1 MIINKKFLAQYSVLP
16 IPSNYNYDEVMNYVD
31 IAEKIWLLP
40 ILGWDW
46 YNELEEQVKNN
57 TVSEANAT
65 ALTEAIWPYLGFAV
79 AYEALPSLM
88 YHVSEVS
95 ITKGH
100 SDNSDALDLKEL
112 TYYQQHIRNQVEVR
126 KDFLKQWICQHLE
139 FFPLAIPCNCGCDCC
154 NNGAKL
160 SEPNANYQL
169 YTTYRKNTN
178 LR

>member
-16 IPSNYNYDEVMNYVD
+16 IPSNFNYDEVMNYVD

-46 YNELEEQVKNN
+46 YNEIQEQVDNN
-57 TVSEANAT
+57 TLTPENST
-65 ALTEAIWPYLGFAV
+65 ALVEAIYPFLGFAV

-100 SDNSDALDLKEL
+100 SDTSEALTLKEL

-126 KDFLKQWICQHLE
+126 KNYLMKWICEHLE
-139 FFPLAIPCNCGCDCC
+139 YFPLAIPCNCGCSCC
-154 NNGAKL
+154 NNNAKL
-160 SEPNANYQL
+160 NYPNPNYQL
-169 YTTYRKNTN
+169 YSTYRKNTN

>member
-1 MIINKKFLAQYSVLP
+1 MIVNEKFLKKYSP
-16 IPSNYNYDEVMNYVD
+16 IPLNYNMAEVMNYVD

-40 ILGWDW
+40 VLGYEW
-46 YNELEEQVKNN
+46 YDELEEQVRNN
-57 TVSEANAT
+57 NVSEANAT

-100 SDNSDALDLKEL
+100 SDNSDALDLKEI

-126 KDFLKQWICQHLE
+126 KDYLKNWICSHYQYY
-139 FFPLAIPCNCGCDCC
+139 PLADVCGCGCSCC
-154 NNGAKL
+154 SDKASLKY
-160 SEPNANYQL
+160 PNPNKEIYSTL
-169 YTTYRKNTN
+169 RFNTN

>member
-1 MIINKKFLAQYSVLP
+1 MIINEKFLKKYSP
-16 IPSNYNYDEVMNYVD
+16 IPLNYNMAEVMNYVD

-40 ILGWDW
+40 VLGYEW
-46 YNELEEQVKNN
+46 YDELEDQVRNN
-57 TVSEANAT
+57 NVSEANAT
-65 ALTEAIWPYLGFAV
+65 ALSEAIWPYLGFAV

-100 SDNSDALDLKEL
+100 SDNSDALDLKEI

-126 KDFLKQWICQHLE
+126 KDYLKNWICSHYQYY
-139 FFPLAIPCNCGCDCC
+139 PLADVCSCNCDCC
-154 NNGAKL
+154 NDNAKL
-160 SEPNANYQL
+160 NYPNPEKQIYSTLRQ
-169 YTTYRKNTN
+169 NTK

>member
-1 MIINKKFLAQYSVLP
+1 MIINKTYLAKYSVMP

-31 IAEKIWLLP
+31 IAEKIWILP
-40 ILGWDW
+40 IIGYDW
-46 YNELEEQVKNN
+46 YTELEEQVKNN
-57 TVSEANAT
+57 NVSEENAT

-112 TYYQQHIRNQVEVR
+112 TYYQQHIRNQLEVR
-126 KDFLKQWICQHLE
+126 KDFCKKWICEHQE
-139 FFPLAIPCNCGCDCC
+139 SFPLMDCCACGCSCC
-154 NNGAKL
+154 GSIAKL
-160 SEPNANYQL
+160 NAPNPQYQV
-169 YTTYRKNTN
+169 YKPFKKCTD